1 MISIVHKI
9 VFVLCS
15 AEALICMFLCLP
27 LPAFATKLVVDMYR
41 GGSSSTM
48 TTVYYTLLAVVG
60 ILLLNAVY
68 EVTTVQNVTV
78 GLTDGSLCT
87 DSLAVAYLCG
97 FTLLLTRLS
106 RRLFDL
112 TAEHYV
118 MVLNNKMVEE
128 QKAKA
133 AAQKEMVDKMLAAEK
148 TGGKVA
154 APAEEEAQKKKDDA
168 LQKQKDNQAAEYIRM
183 VDKNMAQ
190 EKELAML
197 QSFKEKQDAQVK
209 DLKGANQQLQAQV
222 DDYEAMMGSSKKD
235 T

>member
-133 AAQKEMVDKMLAAEK
+133 AAQKAHPTHYPSIPRCCQRDSVQRFLCRLGPAGN
-148 TGGKVA
+148 GGQDA
-154 APAEEEAQKKKDDA
+154 GGREDWRQGRRAGRGGSSEEE
-168 LQKQKDNQAAEYIRM
+168 
-183 VDKNMAQ
+183 
-190 EKELAML
+190 
-197 QSFKEKQDAQVK
+197 
-209 DLKGANQQLQAQV
+209 G
-222 DDYEAMMGSSKKD
+222 
-235 T
+235 